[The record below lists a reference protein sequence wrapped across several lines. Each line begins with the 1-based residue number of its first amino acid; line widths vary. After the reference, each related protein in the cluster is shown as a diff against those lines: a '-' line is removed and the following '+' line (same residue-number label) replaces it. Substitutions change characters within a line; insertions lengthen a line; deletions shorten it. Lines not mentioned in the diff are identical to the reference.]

1 MIARLARFKRL
12 WMLLGILILP
22 WAVEGLL
29 GRGWVRILDFALLSV
44 LLAIGLNIVVGYA
57 GLLDLGFI
65 AFFGVGAYAYALLA
79 SPQFGVHWPLWA
91 ILPTGVLVAASFGV
105 ALGWP
110 TLGLRG
116 DYLAIVTMGFGEIIR
131 VFLNNLTAPIN
142 ITNGP
147 QGITMIDA
155 LHLGGWS
162 FARPHR
168 VWGIPLPA
176 LVGTFYLFLL
186 FVLLALFLSRRLEYS
201 RIGRAWMA
209 IREDEIAAA
218 SMGLDTRRLKLLA
231 YALGAAFGGVSGGL
245 FAGFQGFVSPESF
258 TLQESV
264 MILCMVVLGG
274 MGNLRG
280 VVVGALLL
288 AFLPEVLRPL
298 GDWQQHWFHHV
309 LIDPS
314 TMRLLLFGIAL
325 VILMRWRPEGL
336 LPSRARAREWHT
348 S

>member
-1 MIARLARFKRL
+1 MIVPLTRFRPL
-12 WMLLGILILP
+12 WMFLGILLLP
-22 WAVEGLL
+22 WVIEGLL

-44 LLAIGLNIVVGYA
+44 LLAVGLNIVVGYA

-79 SPQFGVHWPLWA
+79 SPQFGLHWPLWA

-131 VFLNNLTAPIN
+131 VFLNNLTAPVN

-155 LHLGGWS
+155 LHLGTWS

-168 VWGIPLPA
+168 VLGIPLPA
-176 LVGTFYLFLL
+176 LVGTYYLFLL

-231 YALGAAFGGVSGGL
+231 YALGAVFGGVAGGL

-280 VVVGALLL
+280 VVAGALLL

-298 GDWQQHWFHHV
+298 GGWQQHWFHRV

-314 TMRLLLFGIAL
+314 TLRLLLFGVTL
-325 VILMRWRPEGL
+325 VVLMRWRPEGL
-336 LPSRARAREWHT
+336 FPSRARAREWHT